1 MAGWLRENK
10 EDIGAKIILFL
21 ISPVFSFFY
30 SLRRIKTKSSY
41 VFFYLFS
48 VFFGLAFTVGKI
60 RYQGTG
66 DGVSYRIFF
75 ENTRGITYSRF
86 VDGFRSFLSFNR
98 GEQDYYFDTV
108 AFYLSR
114 VTTNYHVMFMVFA
127 MVFAFFQLKSFRFLT
142 SEKKFNNSLSCLIL
156 AFLFTWNQIFNI
168 NGVRFWTAAWVG
180 VYAIFQIFRNG
191 NNRYLLLVLFT
202 PFFHASFWIFVPIVF
217 LAYLLKKF
225 EKVWVIL
232 FFASFIFSSIT
243 LQVIYDAT
251 NVLPPFLQNLTR
263 SYTSAETLE
272 KFRSAGTGLAWV
284 AKLFNYLVQVYIN
297 LLVYLFIR
305 NSKDIS
311 TNSASKSVYNFLLV
325 FITFV
330 NFTMPIP
337 SLGIRF
343 MVLAYPFVAYVW
355 LVNFEGLKYKR
366 VLYAMPFVFSFSIYT
381 LINQYIN
388 VLQPEFFVSSPFYLI
403 YKYLVF

>member
-1 MAGWLRENK
+1 MASWLREDK

-30 SLRRIKTKSSY
+30 SLRRIKTKSSF
-41 VFFYLFS
+41 VFFFLFS

-86 VDGFRSFLSFNR
+86 VDGFKSFLSFNR

-108 AFYLSR
+108 SFFLSR

-127 MVFAFFQLKSFRFLT
+127 IIFAFFQLKSFRFLT
-142 SEKKFNNSLSCLIL
+142 SENKFNNSLSCLIL
-156 AFLFTWNQIFNI
+156 ALLFTWNQIFNI

-191 NNRYLLLVLFT
+191 NKRYLLLVIFT
-202 PFFHASFWIFVPIVF
+202 PFFHASFWIFVPIIL
-217 LAYLLKKF
+217 LAFFSKRF
-225 EKVWVIL
+225 EKVWIIL

-243 LQVIYDAT
+243 LQVINDT
-251 NVLPPFLQNLTR
+251 TSSLPPFLQNLTR
-263 SYTSAETLE
+263 SYTSAENLE

-284 AKLFNYLVQVYIN
+284 AKLFNYLILIYIN

-305 NSKDIS
+305 NSNDIS
-311 TNSASKSVYNFLLV
+311 RNLVSKSMYNFLLV

-330 NFTMPIP
+330 NFAMPIP
-337 SLGIRF
+337 SLGVRF
-343 MVLAYPFVAYVW
+343 IVLAYPIVAYVW
-355 LVNFEGLKYKR
+355 LINFEGRKYKW

-381 LINQYIN
+381 LINQYLD
-388 VLQPEFFVSSPFYLI
+388 VLPAEFYVSSPFYLI
-403 YKYLVF
+403 YRYLVF